1 MGTFAGKRIL
11 ITGASRGVGFE
22 GAKRFLAQ
30 GAKVIGTAR
39 NQANLD
45 KATAELKK
53 MGDFTPLLAD
63 LDDPKAP
70 RAIADFVAKAWT
82 GLDILV
88 NNAAV
93 QTYKP
98 GWNEEGVGLFEKEL
112 RVNVLAPHE
121 LTFFL
126 QPLLAKGDR
135 ARVINVSSGAGLL
148 HVLQESKD
156 MPTYRL
162 TKFTLN
168 GLTILWANNLKG
180 VASVNCLDPGWLKTD
195 LGGPNAPGE
204 PGDGGERMLEVAGLP
219 WEVTGKFFHGD
230 KELPF

>member
-1 MGTFAGKRIL
+1 MGTFAGKKIL
-11 ITGASRGVGFE
+11 LTGASRGVGFE

-39 NQANLD
+39 SQANLD

-53 MGDFTPLLAD
+53 LGDFTPFLAD
-63 LDDPKAP
+63 LEDP
-70 RAIADFVAKAWT
+70 RAPQAIAAFAAKT
-82 GLDILV
+82 FGSLDILI
-88 NNAAV
+88 NNAAI

-98 GWNEEGVGLFEKEL
+98 GWVEEGVGLFEKEL

-121 LTFFL
+121 LIFHCLDLLKKGT
-126 QPLLAKGDR
+126 QP
-135 ARVINVSSGAGLL
+135 RVINVSSGAGLL

-168 GLTILWANNLKG
+168 GLNILWANNLKG

-204 PGDGGERMLEVAGLP
+204 PADGGERMLEVASLP
-219 WEVTGKFFHGD
+219 WETTGKFFHGD
-230 KELPF
+230 KELPY